1 MPPDLLLDIQRR
13 LRLSA
18 TRDLLVDEKVVG
30 AGCFGDLK
38 NLFRQQSAFTLLD
51 CELPVTDVAGTYLT
65 LKGRCDTLFPWVGN
79 IAGSRNISL
88 TLLECPTKT
97 GGTERHAALAISL
110 VNPDL
115 YPLLGRYSEQPS
127 EDLDYLLAGIAAGPG
142 AGEPQVVFSSTDTAS
157 LKGELA
163 EPLKNLANLFPG
175 KTLQRGI
182 NFAADVTLGDDWL
195 EYAGQILRQSGSG
208 PGGYGV
214 IYLKGEEKKP
224 YLQFT
229 YQLSGE
235 LEMMSGNSRI
245 LAMKAAEASFD
256 VPLLPVWDDD
266 EAGAEIFLGG
276 RVALGKD
283 AIGFDVTANVGARYG
298 EVALAIKNF
307 PSLSKLVELAGEAEL
322 KAYFPDLL
330 AQLFDIQL
338 SELALVLNIS
348 GGSPSVSQIRCALTT
363 GELNL
368 VPGVLS
374 LRPSGAI
381 RINAPFDAANRDI
394 EGELKVDGKIG
405 NTEVEG
411 SIAFPSYA
419 FHAGM
424 KSGQSVSL
432 LDIGKAIAPDLD
444 LSQINFAQISLTE
457 LDLSG
462 DLFGGSFAAQ
472 IGVDTEK
479 AATFNLRGK
488 PYGIKGMRLALQLD
502 KRDQL
507 EAGATDDDLP
517 AGNAGADRKWVAGY
531 QLEGHFLLHS
541 TPIFISAQYDEDGWS
556 LLGGTE
562 GDQSLEVGSLIAE
575 LFPDLSVPPTL
586 KQLKFANI
594 FFAAYL
600 SAGEY
605 SFSGRL
611 EKWQPVQEIPLQFEV
626 DDFSTNYDSGGISGK
641 LSVVLTIP
649 LREGAL
655 KDIVIGL
662 RAEKKP
668 GEEGG
673 WQFNGSAR
681 QEIKIGA
688 MVDWVAAKF
697 GAVSLPDS
705 IKDCTIKQLDIA
717 FNTESQNFKF
727 TCEAAVRLPDTK
739 TEINGTVVIAIER
752 QEDRSYKKI
761 LGGTLVIRLQKRQAL
776 NFNLLFSTQSNV
788 QTFLASYHG
797 DQKVSIDEL
806 LKQVFTEPIT
816 TGVELTLKD
825 ALFAYHGDKVGAKY
839 LFGLNIGVNIG
850 LADLPLVGPAL
861 PALPKELQ
869 VGIDDL
875 RIIAATREFSLQEV
889 EDLNKLLPDKV
900 TKLPGGKV
908 DGGETALRK
917 GFNVSAKLKLAG
929 ADKLLMLPAAEAGA
943 PTETSAPTESGTSPG
958 SGQPATSD
966 ALAKAQPSPG
976 ISKWFDIQKSLG
988 PLRLQRLGV
997 QYKDRRVGFLFDAGM
1012 DLLGVR
1018 LDLLGLSISLP
1029 LKSPLQDPE
1038 FGLEGLELAIKQK
1051 PLEIAGALLKVTSLP
1066 EGVTFQYDGRV
1077 LVRAEVFSLAALG
1090 SYAEVNG
1097 KPSLFIFAVL
1107 HKELGGPSFF
1117 FVTGLAFGFGVN
1129 RQLRLPAISDVHNF
1143 PLIKGAT
1150 DPEYFGSNAT
1160 PRAALQKLQEY
1171 IPPSVGDYWLAAG
1184 VKFNSF
1190 GMIDSFAVLT
1200 VSFGTQ
1206 FQIAI
1211 LGLSRITVPKQLP
1224 GAPKVDPVACA
1235 ELAIKVSFTLASGL
1249 LAAEA
1254 RLTENSFVFSK
1265 DCKLTGGFAL
1275 YCWCGPENAGDFVV
1289 TLGGYHP
1296 RFLKPAH
1303 YPVVPR
1309 LGMNWS
1315 VSDNLAIT
1323 GELYFALTP
1332 SCLMA
1337 GGKLSAA
1344 YQAGNLRAWFYAFAD
1359 FLIGWKPF
1367 FYDIEMG
1374 IRIGIAYRL
1383 SVLGTTKLL
1392 TFEVTAWVKMW
1403 GPPFSGT
1410 ANITFYILSF
1420 DIAFGAAQQPKLKK
1434 VEWPEFQQSF
1444 LPQGETAGADPLV
1457 GASRI
1462 TGGLIKE
1469 QEVTRG
1475 GNKRTLR
1482 VVNAHELSFTTES
1495 VLPATRVVFNSQP
1508 VGAADKPLGIR
1519 PMDITT
1525 LTSVHAVTLEAKGS
1539 RPSDWASHV
1548 TSTLVTRNVP
1558 DALWSNQGLARL
1570 DKPTAKMIE
1579 NVPNGVRVTLQHRAP
1594 RHGLAPMELAKLKY
1608 EPLPP
1613 KDIAWQDRQPPSLI
1627 TAQPGTT
1634 LANTI
1639 WDNKSVDATRDEIMI
1654 ALGKGRTA
1662 VELPRLAENS
1672 TEIFQSPPEW
1682 ARLGEPFKKTLYRG

>member
-13 LRLSA
+13 LSA
-18 TRDLLVDEKVVG
+18 TRDLLVDETVVG

-51 CELPVTDVAGTYLT
+51 CELPVTDGAGTYLT

-88 TLLECPTKT
+88 TLLDCPTKT
-97 GGTERHAALAISL
+97 RGTERHAALAISL

-115 YPLLGRYSEQPS
+115 YPLLGRYSEQRS
-127 EDLDYLLAGIAAGPG
+127 EDLDYLLAGIAARPG

-235 LEMMSGNSRI
+235 LEMMSGSSRI

-517 AGNAGADRKWVAGY
+517 AGNAGADRQWVAGY
-531 QLEGHFLLHS
+531 QLEGYFLLRS
-541 TPIFISAQYDEDGWS
+541 TPIFISAQYDDAGWS

-562 GDQSLEVGSLIAE
+562 GDQSLEVGSIIAD
-575 LFPDLSVPPTL
+575 LFPGLSVPPSLT
-586 KQLKFANI
+586 QLKFANI
-594 FFAAYL
+594 SFAAYL
-600 SAGEY
+600 TAGEY

-626 DDFSTNYDSGGISGK
+626 DDFSANYDNAGISGR

-668 GEEGG
+668 GEKGG
-673 WQFNGSAR
+673 WQFNGGAR

-688 MVDWVAAKF
+688 MIDWVAEKF
-697 GAVSLPDS
+697 GAVSLPDL

-727 TCEAAVRLPDTK
+727 TCEAAVRLPETK

-752 QEDRSYKKI
+752 QEDSSYKKI
-761 LGGTLVIRLQKRQAL
+761 LGGTLVIRLQQLQAL
-776 NFNLLFSTQSNV
+776 NFDLWFATGSEAQM
-788 QTFLASYHG
+788 FLATYHG
-797 DQKVSIDEL
+797 KQEVSIDDL
-806 LKQVFTEPIT
+806 LRQVFTERIT
-816 TGVELTLKD
+816 TGVKLTIED
-825 ALFAYHGDKVGAKY
+825 ALFAYHGDKAGAKY
-839 LFGLNIGVNIG
+839 LFGVKIGIDIG
-850 LADLPLVGPAL
+850 LAGLPLVGPAL
-861 PALPKELQ
+861 PK
-869 VGIDDL
+869 VGIHDL
-875 RIIAATREFSLQEV
+875 RILAATREFRLSEV
-889 EDLNKLLPDKV
+889 NALNTLIPTGV
-900 TKLPGGKV
+900 AKLPSGKT
-908 DGGETALRK
+908 DGGDTALPK
-917 GFNVSAKLKLAG
+917 GFNVSAKLNLAG

-943 PTETSAPTESGTSPG
+943 APESSAPAESSTSPVTAPPATSAP
-958 SGQPATSD
+958 A
-966 ALAKAQPSPG
+966 AKQSAG
-976 ISKWFDIQKSLG
+976 ISKWWDVQKSLG

-997 QYKDRRVGFLFDAGM
+997 QYKEQRIGFLFDAGM

-1029 LKSPLQDPE
+1029 LKSPLGDPKFE
-1038 FGLEGLELAIKQK
+1038 LEGLELAIRQK
-1051 PLEIAGALLKVTSLP
+1051 PLEIAGALLKVTP
-1066 EGVTFQYDGRV
+1066 PPTGVTFQYDGRV
-1077 LVRAEVFSLAALG
+1077 MVRAEVFSLAALG

-1097 KPSLFIFAVL
+1097 NPSLFIFAVL
-1107 HKELGGPSFF
+1107 HKELGGPAFF

-1129 RQLRLPAISDVHNF
+1129 RLLKLPTIEEVHNF

-1150 DPEYFGSNAT
+1150 DPEYFGSAAT
-1160 PRAALQKLQEY
+1160 PRTALAKLQEY

-1190 GMIDSFAVLT
+1190 GMIESFAVLS

-1211 LGLSRITVPKQLP
+1211 LGLSKITVPRQLP

-1235 ELAIKVSFTLASGL
+1235 ELALKVSFTLSSGL

-1254 RLTENSFVFSK
+1254 RLTENSFVLSK
-1265 DCKLTGGFAL
+1265 DCKLRGGFAL
-1275 YCWCGPENAGDFVV
+1275 YCWLGPDHAGDFVV

-1296 RFLKPAH
+1296 KFTRPSH
-1303 YPVVPR
+1303 YPIVPR
-1309 LGMNWS
+1309 LGMNWK
-1315 VSDNLAIT
+1315 VGENLALC

-1332 SCLMA
+1332 ACLMA

-1344 YQAGNLRAWFYAFAD
+1344 FQAGPVRAWFFASCD
-1359 FLIGWKPF
+1359 FLINWQPF
-1367 FYDIEMG
+1367 AYDISMG
-1374 IRIGIAYRL
+1374 IRIGVAFT
-1383 SVLGTTKLL
+1383 LGSGDASQALTVEIGALL
-1392 TFEVTAWVKMW
+1392 HMW
-1403 GPPFSGT
+1403 GPPFGGIAT
-1410 ANITFYILSF
+1410 INLQVISF
-1420 DIAFGAAQQPKLKK
+1420 DIAFGEPQQPVLEK
-1434 VEWPEFQQSF
+1434 VDWKAFHQSF
-1444 LPQGETAGADPLV
+1444 LPQAPEANADPVL
-1457 GASRI
+1457 GSIRI
-1462 TGGLIKE
+1462 TAGLIKV
-1469 QEVTRG
+1469 QEVTRNG
-1475 GNKRTLR
+1475 QKSKLN
-1482 VVNAHELSFTTES
+1482 VVNAHELQFITES
-1495 VLPATRVVFNSQP
+1495 VVPATSVLVNNKSVERAGVAAKP
-1508 VGAADKPLGIR
+1508 VGIR
-1519 PMDITT
+1519 PMDIKS
-1525 LTSVHAVTLEAKGS
+1525 LTSVHAVTLSPKASLPAGWNS
-1539 RPSDWASHV
+1539 HLAPSLTTKS
-1548 TSTLVTRNVP
+1548 VP
-1558 DALWSNQGLARL
+1558 EALWSDSGLARVERPSA
-1570 DKPTAKMIE
+1570 DMVDGTF
-1579 NVPNGVRVTLQHRAP
+1579 NGASVALRHREP
-1594 RHGLAPMELAKLKY
+1594 SHGLAPIELKKFEY
-1608 EPLPP
+1608 DRFP
-1613 KDIAWQDRQPPSLI
+1613 KDIAWVEWQPPVPI
-1627 TAQPGTT
+1627 PAPGDNT

-1639 WDNKSVDATRDEIMI
+1639 WGNDTVNQHRKAILK
-1654 ALGKGRTA
+1654 ALGKDAARID
-1662 VELPRLAENS
+1662 LSKLAEAS
-1672 TEIFQSPPEW
+1672 TEIFQSEPDM
-1682 ARLGEPFKKTLYRG
+1682 ARLGEPFKQLLYAG